1 MIRNL
6 SFGAGVF
13 LAAVSAVALADPG
26 FGEVGSCLGTC
37 DDSNAQPTAVV
48 GVTVCDGAQTGYT
61 CDTPAGVAYQCT
73 DCIHNSVTPAKCRCK
88 IE

>member
-1 MIRNL
+1 MIRRL

-13 LAAVSAVALADPG
+13 LAAVSAVVLADPG
-26 FGEVGSCLGTC
+26 SGGVGSCNGTC
-37 DDSNAQPTAVV
+37 DDSNAQLTAVP

-61 CDTPAGVAYQCT
+61 CDEPAGAPFQCT
-73 DCIHNSVTPAKCRCK
+73 DCIHNEANPAKCRCK